1 MGSEENQLHF
11 VLFPFMAQGHMIPMI
26 DIARLLAQ
34 RGVIITIITTPV
46 NAARN
51 RKTFSRITESG
62 LQLRIIELPFPCA
75 EGGLPEGCENLDMID
90 SLGSALNFFNT
101 AQILQEP
108 AEKLFQELKPQ
119 PDCIISDMC
128 LPFSAH
134 IAANFNIPRI
144 IFHGFCCFC
153 LLCLHS
159 FFLYSG
165 LESMTLESEYF
176 VAPRLPD
183 KVEFT
188 IPQLFDSL
196 NLNSFTEKVAA
207 AEPVTYGVIINTFE
221 ELEPAYVKE
230 FRKEKDGKVWC
241 VGPVSLYNKDY
252 LDKVQRGN
260 KAAID
265 DNQCLK
271 WLDSK
276 DPGSVIYV
284 CLGSLRNVIPEQL
297 IELGLG
303 LEASNR
309 PFIWVVRGGGEAS
322 IELEKWI
329 LEDGF
334 RERIKERGLVIRG
347 WAPQLLILSHSAIG
361 GFLTHCGWNST
372 LEGVCAGL
380 PLVTW
385 PLFGDQFC
393 NEKLVV
399 QILKIGVSV
408 GVKHPVKWGEEEQIG
423 VLVRKEDIKNA
434 VERLMDEGDEGEER
448 RERAKELGKMAKL
461 AVQEGG
467 SSQLNTTLL
476 LDDIKKQ
483 VRSRN
488 QPADI

>member
-134 IAANFNIPRI
+134 IATNFNIPRI

-153 LLCLHS
+153 LLCLHN

-165 LESMTLESEYF
+165 LESMTPESEYF
-176 VAPRLPD
+176 VVPRLPD

-284 CLGSLRNVIPEQL
+284 CLGSLCNVIPEQL

-309 PFIWVVRGGGEAS
+309 PFIWV
-322 IELEKWI
+322 
-329 LEDGF
+329 
-334 RERIKERGLVIRG
+334 
-347 WAPQLLILSHSAIG
+347 
-361 GFLTHCGWNST
+361 
-372 LEGVCAGL
+372 
-380 PLVTW
+380 
-385 PLFGDQFC
+385 
-393 NEKLVV
+393 
-399 QILKIGVSV
+399 IGVSV
-408 GVKHPVKWGEEEQIG
+408 GVKYPVKWGEEEQIG
-423 VLVRKEDIKNA
+423 VLVKKEDIKNA